1 MRANGSLPLDN
12 YIEHPLIGLTFRIV
26 YTANL
31 KLKGYKDELVEY
43 TVGYEQFLP
52 LMDSKFKI
60 MDQPLNV
67 FCKAGPGYIGGH
79 LVWSSED

>member
-12 YIEHPLIGLTFRIV
+12 YFEHPLIGLTFRIV

-60 MDQPLNV
+60 MD
-67 FCKAGPGYIGGH
+67 
-79 LVWSSED
+79 